1 MSGEN
6 IVVYLDA
13 NQKTLSSNG
22 AAIASGAIA
31 VAASATYDVI
41 ADGSGYPDGSFVFT
55 GSFAT
60 APVENTTLS
69 LYAQPLGIDSGPVD
83 AQAPETTRP
92 TMVIGSFVVNNVT
105 GAQSIVINAYDLPRR
120 AAYWLFN
127 NQTGQSL
134 AAGWTLKVTPRTFK
148 VAP

>member
-6 IVVYLDA
+6 LVVYLDA
-13 NQKTLSSNG
+13 NQRVLSSNG

-31 VAASATYDVI
+31 AAAAASYDVV
-41 ADGSGYPDGSFVFT
+41 ADGAGYPDGSFVLT
-55 GSFAT
+55 CSFGT

-69 LYAQPLGIDSGPVD
+69 LYAQPLAIDSGPVD
-83 AQAPETTRP
+83 AQVPETTRP

-105 GAQSIVINAYDLPRR
+105 GAQSIVLNAYDLPRK

-127 NQTGQSL
+127 NATGQLL